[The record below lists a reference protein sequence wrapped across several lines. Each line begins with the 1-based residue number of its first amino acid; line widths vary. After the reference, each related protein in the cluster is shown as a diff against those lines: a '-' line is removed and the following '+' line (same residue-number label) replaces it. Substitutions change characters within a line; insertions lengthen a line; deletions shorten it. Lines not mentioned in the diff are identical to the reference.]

1 MRSRIAVICC
11 SVFANG
17 IFAAARL
24 FAAATP
30 SPALLV
36 LDKEDSSLA
45 IVDPGT
51 KAVVGRVPTGEAPH
65 EVAVSDDGKLAFVSN
80 YGARTP
86 GHTLS
91 VIDLEAQKETHRVNL
106 GPMGR
111 PHGLAYSSG
120 KLYFTAERAKLI
132 GRYDPG
138 ANRVDWLLGTGQNST
153 HMILFNR
160 SGEEAFT
167 SNIGSNTVT
176 AIAMSGNWDETVIPV
191 GKGPEGIDISPD
203 GAEVW
208 SASSRDG
215 GISIIDPAARTVKQT
230 FNIGTKRSNR
240 VKFAPDGKRA
250 LVSDLAGNEL
260 VVVDAV
266 KREVIKRLNIGRQP
280 EGILIV
286 PAGSAGGGEARA
298 YVAVAGDDR
307 IAILDLATLEVSGH
321 IATGHGPD
329 GMAWAIRK

>member
-1 MRSRIAVICC
+1 MRSRIVLTCC
-11 SVFANG
+11 AL
-17 IFAAARL
+17 FAAAIFPEARV

-30 SPALLV
+30 NPALLV

-45 IVDPGT
+45 IIDPGT
-51 KAVVGRVPTGEAPH
+51 KAVAGRVPTGEAPH
-65 EVAVSDDGKLAFVSN
+65 EVAVSDDGKLAFVAN
-80 YGARTP
+80 YGAKTP

-91 VIDLEAQKETHRVNL
+91 VIDLEAQKETHRVDL

-111 PHGLAYSSG
+111 PHGLAYSNG
-120 KLYFTAERAKLI
+120 KLYFTAELAKLI
-132 GRYDPG
+132 GRYDPA

-176 AIAMSGNWDETVIPV
+176 TIAMSGNWDETVIPV

-203 GAEVW
+203 GSEVW

-215 GISIIDPAARTVKQT
+215 GISIIDPSAKAVKQT

-240 VKFAPDGKRA
+240 VKFTPDGRRV

-260 VVVDAV
+260 IVVDAA
-266 KREVIKRLNIGRQP
+266 KREVIKRLNVGKQP

-286 PAGSAGGGEARA
+286 PAVSADGEARA
-298 YVAVAGDDR
+298 YVAVAGDNR

-321 IATGHGPD
+321 IVTGHGPD
-329 GMAWAIRK
+329 GMAWAVRK

>member
-1 MRSRIAVICC
+1 MGSNIVSLCC
-11 SVFANG
+11 VLLVV
-17 IFAAARL
+17 AAFGPFRL

-30 SPALLV
+30 SPALLI

-45 IVDPGT
+45 IVDPAT
-51 KAVVGRVPTGEAPH
+51 KGVVGRVPTGESPH
-65 EVAVSDDGKLAFVSN
+65 EVAVSDDGKLAFTSN
-80 YGARTP
+80 YGAKTP

-91 VIDLEAQKETHRVNL
+91 VIDLAAQKEIHRVDL

-111 PHGLAYSSG
+111 PHGLAYRDG
-120 KLYFTAERAKLI
+120 KLYFTAELAKLV
-132 GRYDPG
+132 GRYDPS
-138 ANRVDWLLGTGQNST
+138 ANKVDWLLGTGQNGT
-153 HMILFNR
+153 HMILFSR
-160 SGEEAFT
+160 SGDEAFT

-176 AIAMSGNWDETVIPV
+176 AIAMSGKWDETVIPV

-203 GAEVW
+203 GREVW

-215 GISIIDPAARTVKQT
+215 GISIIDPATKVVKQT

-240 VKFAPDGKRA
+240 VKFTPDGGRV

-260 VVVDAV
+260 VVIDAA
-266 KREVIKRLNIGRQP
+266 KRAVIKRLKVGKQP

-286 PAGSAGGGEARA
+286 PTQQAGGDGPRA
-298 YVAVAGDDR
+298 YVAVAGDNNV
-307 IAILDLATLEVSGH
+307 AILDLDALEVNGR

-329 GMAWAIRK
+329 GMAWAVQK